1 MWFHGAARWLFFD
14 MNRVCILQYAVNIG
28 FHPMDR
34 ITVYITVIIAGDIV
48 IITQKLIILWTK
60 RDFFFSPPILFNGRK
75 RTSND
80 ASVQFGGGNGAFNI
94 HYKVTTPKAVLNVV
108 IWRHCRYAAAH
119 SKMSR
124 SQRCSFFLPA
134 FLLLLFERLL
144 NNNFRLQS
152 PTFHY
157 LYSSTAVLK
166 GN

>member
-48 IITQKLIILWTK
+48 IITQKLIILLTK
-60 RDFFFSPPILFNGRK
+60 RDFFFSLSLPILFNGRT
-75 RTSND
+75 RASND
-80 ASVQFGGGNGAFNI
+80 ASVQFGGGNGAFNT
-94 HYKVTTPKAVLNVV
+94 HYKVTTPVLNVV

-124 SQRCSFFLPA
+124 SQRCAFFLPA
-134 FLLLLFERLL
+134 FFLLLFERLL

-152 PTFHY
+152 PTFHC
-157 LYSSTAVLK
+157 LYSGTAVL
-166 GN
+166 